1 MSRFVIILFFPLS
14 WVLSLRS
21 LWRCSSPTGNVK
33 LIALVFFMISSVFS
47 WAGDYKRF
55 EENGKIGLKDE
66 SGAVVL
72 PASFD
77 ALGWSDGNFS
87 VIGQITGYRQNN
99 HWGLLNLKKEFITK
113 AEFSTLTWP
122 GGR

>member
-1 MSRFVIILFFPLS
+1 
-14 WVLSLRS
+14 
-21 LWRCSSPTGNVK
+21 
-33 LIALVFFMISSVFS
+33 MISSVFS
-47 WAGDYKRF
+47 RAGDYKRF

-66 SGAVVL
+66 SGAVIL

-99 HWGLLNLKKEFITK
+99 RWGTIKPQKRVYYQGRIFDPYM
-113 AEFSTLTWP
+113 A